1 VSRSEVELA
10 LLLPSP
16 VYESVFDP
24 GSARP
29 ATYETPFGA
38 HSLTFGAVDGV
49 QIVVV
54 QQFGGDP
61 PQSSA
66 AFNMQSEA
74 AAVKMTGA
82 RRVVAFNAYGYL
94 CDENGDAA
102 RVNGRPL
109 EMLDVV
115 VPDDVDTLV
124 TNRPTSLF
132 SPHDIRVD
140 LGITFCPG
148 LREALVE
155 CVAPIIEPRSVVDGG
170 TVAVFDGPYFP
181 TPAMIRRARR
191 GGAHLGST
199 TLYPR
204 VVFYREI
211 EVCFAQLA
219 YTMNPVGAPVALRT
233 ARLDP
238 AVIERLLCA
247 VVKRVARSEWSCD
260 CERALD
266 AYRARVPEWYVR
278 ASHGT
283 AATA

>member
-1 VSRSEVELA
+1 
-10 LLLPSP
+10 LPSP
-16 VYESVFDP
+16 IYESVLDA
-24 GSARP
+24 GSARI
-29 ATYETPFGA
+29 AKFETPFGA
-38 HSLTFGAVDGV
+38 HALTFGTVEGV
-49 QIVVV
+49 QVVV
-54 QQFGGDP
+54 AQQFGGDP
-61 PQSSA
+61 PLSSA
-66 AFNMQSEA
+66 AFNMQAEA

-94 CDENGDAA
+94 CDENGDPAQ
-102 RVNGRPL
+102 VSGRPL
-109 EMLDVV
+109 DMLDVV

-124 TNRPTSLF
+124 TNRPTSVF
-132 SPHDIRVD
+132 SPLDIRVD

-155 CVAPIIEPRSVVDGG
+155 CVAPIIEPHSVVDGG

-181 TPAMIRRARR
+181 TPGMIRRARL

-219 YTMNPVGAPVALRT
+219 YTMNPIGAPVALRI
-233 ARLDP
+233 ARLDA
-238 AVIERLLCA
+238 AVIERLLRA
-247 VVKRVARSEWSCD
+247 VVAGVTGRDWGCACQ
-260 CERALD
+260 RALD
-266 AYRARVPEWYVR
+266 GYRDRVPEWYAQ
-278 ASHGT
+278 ASRGA